1 MYTFPRTVHFN
12 GPSWSTP
19 IVSNGRLWGAIDCNN
34 PIGAPDMG
42 LLNWNTRQEAK
53 SAFTLLLMFGHQNR
67 PWTLSNVLEY
77 PKCCYGPLAIP
88 PLSLLCVTPKRPTE
102 SLSATHL
109 PDRARFVRDVFVCE
123 TESPSRF
130 LKGGLCRLWL
140 AARAENT
147 RILTCRSWFPSS
159 LHCHLVTEYLYFG
172 HKTVSA
178 HNNAYL
184 SVRHGKK

>member
-1 MYTFPRTVHFN
+1 MRS
-12 GPSWSTP
+12 GK
-19 IVSNGRLWGAIDCNN
+19 A
-34 PIGAPDMG
+34 
-42 LLNWNTRQEAK
+42 E
-53 SAFTLLLMFGHQNR
+53 
-67 PWTLSNVLEY
+67 
-77 PKCCYGPLAIP
+77 CYGPLAIP

-178 HNNAYL
+178 HNMSTLGVAERPSSVSSRPGPIVPGAYVIELDGRTRILNFWL
-184 SVRHGKK
+184 SSDQFDPQHTDMACTNHVALWIVVERPLDETERRDPAPAVK

>member
-1 MYTFPRTVHFN
+1 MRS
-12 GPSWSTP
+12 GK
-19 IVSNGRLWGAIDCNN
+19 A
-34 PIGAPDMG
+34 
-42 LLNWNTRQEAK
+42 E
-53 SAFTLLLMFGHQNR
+53 
-67 PWTLSNVLEY
+67 
-77 PKCCYGPLAIP
+77 CYGPLAIP

-178 HNNAYL
+178 HNNIIISLYL
-184 SVRHGKK
+184 LFLYYTMLYYTILYYSILYYSILYFRGVPDTLVDDLYPYYTILYYTLLYYTLQYYTIPNTLLLNFLTT